1 MTTLIYIARIPS
13 AKTHGPCSCCLIF
26 SRFLPLCRC
35 WRGQE
40 CKTEAIIAP
49 RNGDVKVWDPSAS
62 RAHPPRQR
70 YEPLAKARTTPLT
83 RIPQRG
89 EPRDQQTFNCLDVA
103 TRVEITISKPNPQR
117 KLLQALGTVVVCAR
131 IEFASSP
138 GWPGRDLVE
147 CPPNNQ
153 VAALKRAG
161 GKRKKLHEC
170 DKQPSYMPCS
180 KGRSVSVSALFHR
193 TQLVHWLMSACGGIL
208 P

>member
-13 AKTHGPCSCCLIF
+13 AKAHGPCSCCLIF

-83 RIPQRG
+83 RITQPG

-103 TRVEITISKPNPQR
+103 TRAEITTANQTPNGSCCKP
-117 KLLQALGTVVVCAR
+117 LGR
-131 IEFASSP
+131 
-138 GWPGRDLVE
+138 W
-147 CPPNNQ
+147 
-153 VAALKRAG
+153 
-161 GKRKKLHEC
+161 
-170 DKQPSYMPCS
+170 
-180 KGRSVSVSALFHR
+180 
-193 TQLVHWLMSACGGIL
+193 
-208 P
+208 